1 MRLPSPKEH
10 GWMKN
15 MEDYACITGLP
26 VPQDI
31 LKLTHCF
38 YKKVSVWKHLILMSQ
53 ITTQVYTTLCMQRV
67 SQEDPD
73 GPIPS
78 DDDTDFKD

>member
-1 MRLPSPKEH
+1 MDN
-10 GWMKN
+10 WV
-15 MEDYACITGLP
+15 ACATGHTQAHTLLL
-26 VPQDI
+26 Q
-31 LKLTHCF
+31 
-38 YKKVSVWKHLILMSQ
+38 KVSMWKHLILMSQ